1 MALIGYRILSMT
13 SVVLRPAIELIVE
26 IGTSNMIPFLDILV
40 GWKGSVL
47 TVLVYRKLANIGCYN
62 NYRSIIHHK

>member
-13 SVVLRPAIELIVE
+13 SLILRPTIQLFVE
-26 IGTSNMIPFLDILV
+26 IGTNNMIPFLDILI

-47 TVLVYRKLANIGCYN
+47 TIPVYRKLANIGCCN